1 MTYSNGE
8 SVSAAM
14 LRIRGQP
21 NMIRY
26 NILIDEE
33 VVIGWDNLMGGKL
46 SKQWKIQQKAYLNR
60 RKRQDPRAYARV
72 QRNNKQIAKDIKEE
86 E

>member
-1 MTYSNGE
+1 MTYFNGE

-26 NILIDEE
+26 NTLIDEE

-60 RKRQDPRAYARV
+60 RKMQDPRVYAKV
-72 QRNNKQIAKDIKEE
+72 QGKKKSNNANKKS
-86 E
+86 